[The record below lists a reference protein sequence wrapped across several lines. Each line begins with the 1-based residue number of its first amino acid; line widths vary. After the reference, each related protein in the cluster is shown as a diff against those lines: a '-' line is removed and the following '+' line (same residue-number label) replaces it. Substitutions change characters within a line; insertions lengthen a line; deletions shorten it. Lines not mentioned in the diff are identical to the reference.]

1 MVDFIDEVDEKVSVN
16 AEDDLNEENEPDV
29 DMK

>member
-1 MVDFIDEVDEKVSVN
+1 MVDIIDEVDEKVSVN